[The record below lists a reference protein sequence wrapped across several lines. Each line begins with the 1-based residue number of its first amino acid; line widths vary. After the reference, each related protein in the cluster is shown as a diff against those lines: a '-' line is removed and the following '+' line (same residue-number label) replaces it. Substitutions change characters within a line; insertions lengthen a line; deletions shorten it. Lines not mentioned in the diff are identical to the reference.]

1 MRYGGGNKMPVPKP
15 WWRDVLETV
24 VYAVVLALLI
34 RAFVIQAFWIPSGS
48 MLPALEP
55 GDRVMVIKFWYHL
68 PRINPKR
75 GQIAVFKYPVDPKR
89 DFVKR
94 VIGLPGDKIE
104 IIGGRVFVNDREI
117 AEPYVKHPDNFTMQA
132 EVVPPNSYFC
142 LGDNRA
148 NSQDSR
154 FWGYVKADFLRG
166 PAVFRYWPPSRIGLL
181 E

>member
-1 MRYGGGNKMPVPKP
+1 MPVTKP

-24 VYAVVLALLI
+24 LYAVVLAFLI
-34 RAFVIQAFWIPSGS
+34 RTFVIQAFWIPSGS
-48 MLPALEP
+48 MLPVLEP

-68 PRINPKR
+68 PKIKPKR
-75 GQIAVFKYPVDPKR
+75 GQIVVFQYPVDPMR

-94 VIGLPGDKIE
+94 VIGLPGDKVE
-104 IIGGRVFVNDREI
+104 ILGGRVFVNDRELV
-117 AEPYVKHPDNFTMQA
+117 EPYVHNPDNFTMPA
-132 EVVPPNSYFC
+132 EVIPPKSYFC

-154 FWGYVKADFLRG
+154 FWGSVEEKFLRG
-166 PAVFRYWPPSRIGLL
+166 PAVFRYWPLNRVGLL

>member
-1 MRYGGGNKMPVPKP
+1 MSVPKP

-34 RAFVIQAFWIPSGS
+34 RTFVIQAFWIPSGS
-48 MLPALEP
+48 MLPVLEP

-68 PRINPKR
+68 PKINPKR
-75 GQIAVFKYPVDPKR
+75 GQIVVFKYPVDPKR

-94 VIGLPGDKIE
+94 VIGLPGDKME
-104 IIGGRVFVNDREI
+104 IIGGRVFINDREI
-117 AEPYVKHPDNFTMQA
+117 AEPYVLHPDNFTMPA
-132 EVVPPNSYFC
+132 EVIPPKSYFC

-154 FWGYVKADFLRG
+154 FWGPVKEDFLRG
-166 PAVFRYWPPSRIGLL
+166 PAVFRYWPPSRIGFL